1 MQQEDLLVEV
11 IKLGFDSL
19 RGIFDGISNGIVV
32 TDAQS
37 KILYVNPG
45 YTRIT
50 GYTRE
55 DAIGENPGILHSG
68 MQDKAFFEN
77 MWKSISDTGRWAG
90 EIWNRHKMG
99 HLIPEF
105 LTITALK
112 SEQQVFYIG
121 VFSDISVLVEKNKK
135 KLDLALIDPLT
146 RLHNRS
152 FLEESFKYII
162 NQENKSQQSEVA
174 LLFIDVSKFKQIND
188 TYGHLVGDRVLRY
201 IADAIRHS
209 IDKKDIAIRY
219 GGDEFIIILN
229 NETSR
234 DSINKICEAIDKE
247 LKKPLEYE
255 GKTYLAKIN
264 IGAAIYP
271 SDAKSMEELIQKAD
285 QAMYHAKQNQEL
297 FCFFK
302 DL

>member
-1 MQQEDLLVEV
+1 
-11 IKLGFDSL
+11 
-19 RGIFDGISNGIVV
+19 
-32 TDAQS
+32 
-37 KILYVNPG
+37 
-45 YTRIT
+45 
-50 GYTRE
+50 
-55 DAIGENPGILHSG
+55 
-68 MQDKAFFEN
+68 MQDKTFFEN
-77 MWKSISDTGRWAG
+77 MWKSITDTGHWAG

-105 LTITALK
+105 LTITAIK

-152 FLEESFKYII
+152 FLEESFKYIV
-162 NQENKSQQSEVA
+162 NQEHKNKSTDVA

-229 NETSR
+229 KVTDQE
-234 DSINKICEAIDKE
+234 SIYKTCEAIDKK
-247 LKKPLEYE
+247 LKKPLKYE
-255 GKTYLAKIN
+255 GNTYLAKIN
-264 IGAAIYP
+264 IGAALYP
-271 SDAKSMEELIQKAD
+271 SHSKSLEELIQKAD
-285 QAMYHAKQNQEL
+285 QAMYHAKQHQEL

-302 DL
+302 EL